1 MFCIIKLKLNLL
13 NNFVK
18 NADQGWMPNGMA
30 VLTFR
35 QITILEVSADKNNI
49 HCMQIT
55 GALYL

>member
-18 NADQGWMPNGMA
+18 NDDQGWMPNGMA
-30 VLTFR
+30 VLIFWQT
-35 QITILEVSADKNNI
+35 TILEVSAYKNNI